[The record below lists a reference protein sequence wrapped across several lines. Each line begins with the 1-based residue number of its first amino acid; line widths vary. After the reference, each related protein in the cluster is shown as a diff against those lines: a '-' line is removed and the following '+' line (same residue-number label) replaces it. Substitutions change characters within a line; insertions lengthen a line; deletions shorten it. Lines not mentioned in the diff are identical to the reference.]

1 MRNIELSEQA
11 QLRLKEIAD
20 YYILHES
27 LERTI
32 KVLNSFED
40 AFTIISNNPFLYKKY
55 HSKEFIGVDIRI
67 YIHFQTYPIYYI
79 IYPESIKISEIFHMK
94 QHPGRIKIGL

>member
-1 MRNIELSEQA
+1 MRNFELSEQA

-40 AFTIISNNPFLYKKY
+40 AFTIISNNPFLYIRNTIRRNLSEWISGY
-55 HSKEFIGVDIRI
+55 IFITKPTT
-67 YIHFQTYPIYYI
+67 FI
-79 IYPESIKISEIFHMK
+79 ISFSESIKISEIFQIK